1 MLAEL
6 ITEHLLSSK
15 LIPMLLK
22 AQICEDTTLATKMTM
37 RDVTLFVQVPRELL
51 NSPKYQHSGEVPL
64 EEDGISEASRQ
75 NGLPVSLTAN
85 QRSASEDGGRQ
96 IRIVIAD
103 LDEKSESQRGEYWRG
118 LEQQLI
124 QGEYYLGKG
133 KLDANY
139 EDCDLSDVAWTCE
152 QVAAKWNHVQW
163 DKNGCNGC

>member
-22 AQICEDTTLATKMTM
+22 AQICNDTTLATKMTM

-51 NSPKYQHSGEVPL
+51 NSPIDQFSGDLPL
-64 EEDGISEASRQ
+64 EGHGVSQGSQ
-75 NGLPVSLTAN
+75 GNGLPAAIETHATK
-85 QRSASEDGGRQ
+85 DGGRQ

-124 QGEYYLGKG
+124 HGGYYLGKG

-163 DKNGCNGC
+163 EKNECNGC